1 MQNRAFSLI
10 ENGSWAPTAAKLM
23 KEKIDG
29 LKSVRYVGET
39 VTMRGAVLD
48 ETALDDL
55 AATIAE
61 DVKA

>member
-1 MQNRAFSLI
+1 
-10 ENGSWAPTAAKLM
+10 M

-48 ETALDDL
+48 GTALDDL
-55 AATIAE
+55 AAAIAE